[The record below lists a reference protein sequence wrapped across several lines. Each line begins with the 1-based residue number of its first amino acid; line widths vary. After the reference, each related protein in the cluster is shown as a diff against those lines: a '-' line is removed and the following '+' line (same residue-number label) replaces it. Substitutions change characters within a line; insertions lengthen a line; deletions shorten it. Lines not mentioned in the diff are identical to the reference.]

1 MLKSMTGFGKAEC
14 EINNKKV
21 SIEIKSLN
29 SKNIDIYTKIR
40 GIYRE
45 KELYIRNLLS
55 KQLERGKIEFSLYY
69 EIINEEKTN
78 IINQE
83 VVKNYIKQL
92 QSVNTDLELNSN
104 EQLLQSAMRLP
115 DVLTPSKEELD
126 NEEWEVVNSQ
136 INTAIEN
143 IISFRKQE
151 GESLQKDISLRINN
165 IESKLKEVEQ
175 FESQRI
181 ETVKQRIKDNLE
193 ELKIKNIDND
203 RFEQELIYYLEKF
216 DITEE
221 KVRLKNHCKYFI
233 EMLSEEGA
241 IGKKLGFISQEIG
254 REINTLGSKA
264 NNTDIQKIVV
274 NMKDELEK
282 IKEQVLNIL

>member
-1 MLKSMTGFGKAEC
+1 MTGFGKAEC

>member
-45 KELYIRNLLS
+45 KELSVRNLLS

-83 VVKNYIKQL
+83 VVKNYIQQL
-92 QSVNTDLELNSN
+92 QTITNDLGFNSN

-126 NEEWEVVNSQ
+126 NEEWEVVNSK
-136 INTAIEN
+136 INTALEN

-254 REINTLGSKA
+254 REINTMGSKA